1 MSDTIFG
8 KIIRKEIPAE
18 VVYEN
23 PRVIAFRDVRPQA
36 PTHIL
41 VLPKSALKDPH
52 SATTADQALLGELIV
67 AAGDIAKAEGLTESG
82 YRLVINAGKFQE
94 VPHLHVHL
102 LGGRPMAWPPG

>member
-18 VVYEN
+18 LVYEN
-23 PRVIAFRDVRPQA
+23 PRIIAFRDIRPQA

-41 VLPKSALKDPH
+41 VLPKAALKDPH
-52 SATTADQALLGELIV
+52 SATAGDQALLGELV
-67 AAGDIAKAEGLTESG
+67 LAAGDIAKAEGLTESG

-94 VPHLHVHL
+94 VPHLHIHL
-102 LGGRPMAWPPG
+102 LGGRPMNWPPG